1 MKRKRTYTPPTVHFT
16 HMDSCENILQ
26 SSSIGSGD
34 SNSINLSDE
43 EFDAV
48 FRSNRNVWDLD

>member
-26 SSSIGSGD
+26 SSIGSGD

>member
-1 MKRKRTYTPPTVHFT
+1 MKRKRIYTPPTVHFT

-26 SSSIGSGD
+26 SSLGSGD
-34 SNSINLSDE
+34 SNSIGLSDE